1 MPATIKQLKVSYAL
15 PYIDSFA
22 SEQHAICS
30 RWPYTSYLQ
39 QVLLRRNAK
48 TCVSLASAAS

>member
-15 PYIDSFA
+15 PYIGSFP

-30 RWPYTSYLQ
+30 RWPYTPYLQ